1 MSQIYETTITETGW
15 AGTAGFFIRS
25 DLATFRDYSDF
36 IESFDTMEPNISSIV
51 TSISF
56 DGKINRCRQSSLS
69 IPGCNKNGTTLEN
82 SIVYN
87 VLIKQNSIKIDGDMK
102 TCWY

>member
-82 SIVYN
+82 SIVYSFYKTK
-87 VLIKQNSIKIDGDMK
+87 KQSKLMGI
-102 TCWY
+102 